1 MFKNPFSF
9 EGRIRR
15 LEYFFGII
23 ISWLAY
29 SIITSIISL
38 ILYFLLGGLDESVLI
53 FILWI
58 LYFPVH
64 FFSLTQIVKRSHDVG
79 RSGNTEFILFAISYF
94 FLPGILL
101 FIPFNLYLLFKAG
114 EKGPNKYGDDPK
126 GVGNTSQ
133 SGGGF
138 TPPNNPQYPTGG
150 YQNGNNF
157 GGYNRGYN
165 NQQQGTR
172 FYNGGYNA
180 PQTPPQQ
187 GGGFYNGG
195 HNANP
200 QQWQQ
205 QGQQPQGGGFYNGGH
220 NANNQPN
227 NFPQRQ
233 PQQTPPQPKRGGGK
247 DFDGN
252 LYGKA
257 N

>member
-15 LEYFFGII
+15 LEYGLSKIIIFVGAAFIGFLAEGII
-23 ISWLAY
+23 KGGGNPSILLLFAIPIYWLGIA
-29 SIITSIISL
+29 
-38 ILYFLLGGLDESVLI
+38 
-53 FILWI
+53 
-58 LYFPVH
+58 
-64 FFSLTQIVKRSHDVG
+64 QAVKRSHDVG
-79 RSGNTEFILFAISYF
+79 NSGWCI
-94 FLPGILL
+94 
-101 FIPFNLYLLFKAG
+101 FIPFYGLFLLFAEGEAG
-114 EKGPNKYGDDPK
+114 TNKWGENPK

-157 GGYNRGYN
+157 GGHNGGYN

-227 NFPQRQ
+227 NSPQRQ
-233 PQQTPPQPKRGGGK
+233 PQQTPPQPKRGDGK